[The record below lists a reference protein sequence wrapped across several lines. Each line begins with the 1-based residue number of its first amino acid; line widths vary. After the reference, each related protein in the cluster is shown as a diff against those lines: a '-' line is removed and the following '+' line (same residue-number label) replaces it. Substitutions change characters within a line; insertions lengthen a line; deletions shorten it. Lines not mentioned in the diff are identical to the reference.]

1 MSLPRDLYVG
11 FTGSPLDRA
20 EPARHDAAALAALAA
35 NPAALLLDMPDYL
48 PPAADCALVWRPFT
62 PLPPEETLLLGLID
76 GIPRFARIDPD
87 AVAAKRWPE
96 LMTLLDSLS
105 PGEAGTYAAAR
116 SVLDWH
122 ARHRFCANC
131 GAKTAPH
138 HAGWARLCPIC
149 ATEHYPRTDPV
160 VIMLAEYEANGE
172 KRVLIGRQPG
182 FAPGRYSA
190 LAGFVEV
197 GETIEEA
204 VAREL
209 REEAGVVAT
218 SVCYVASQ
226 PWPFPSQLM
235 IACIA
240 TVMDDAVTLDMAE
253 LEDAKW
259 VDRAEVEAALRGD
272 EDAVFGAPPRYAIAN
287 SLFRAWL
294 AGQ

>member
-1 MSLPRDLYVG
+1 MNLYVG
-11 FTGSPLDRA
+11 FIGSPLDRA
-20 EPARHDAAALAALAA
+20 EPARQDPQALAALAS
-35 NPAALLLDMPDYL
+35 NPTALLLEMEHYVPRVVDG
-48 PPAADCALVWRPFT
+48 ALCWRPLI

-76 GIPRFARIDPD
+76 GIPRFARIDP
-87 AVAAKRWPE
+87 AAIAATRTPD
-96 LMTLLDSLS
+96 LMALLDSLS
-105 PGEAGTYAAAR
+105 AGEAGTYAAAR

-131 GAKTAPH
+131 GAQSVPH
-138 HAGWARLCPIC
+138 HAGWGRLCPGC
-149 ATEHYPRTDPV
+149 GTEHYPRTDPV
-160 VIMLAEYEANGE
+160 VIMLAEYGD
-172 KRVLIGRQPG
+172 RVLVGRQPG

-197 GETIEEA
+197 GESIEEA

-209 REEAGVVAT
+209 REEAGVIAT
-218 SVCYVASQ
+218 GVRYVASQ

-240 TVMDDAVTLDMAE
+240 TVADETVTLDLAE

-259 VDRAEVEAALRGD
+259 VDRNEVAAALAGDAEAA
-272 EDAVFGAPPRYAIAN
+272 FGAPPRYAIAN

-294 AGQ
+294 AET